1 MEVYNGKIA
10 VTFDELTSTTDGG
23 AVISC
28 SALKGV
34 LRRHPEYRL
43 SKGGGLGQVCRIDFD
58 ALRELYRRRFIAKYG
73 DPRKLLADEALRAE
87 LDLTID
93 EAAKNITP
101 TTAMSCAASL
111 WLSARMCSASS
122 SSTPLC
128 LTG

>member
-1 MEVYNGKIA
+1 M
-10 VTFDELTSTTDGG
+10 
-23 AVISC
+23 
-28 SALKGV
+28 
-34 LRRHPEYRL
+34 
-43 SKGGGLGQVCRIDFD
+43 CRIDFD
-58 ALRELYRRRFIAKYG
+58 ALRELHAVGLSPNTAIPANSF
-73 DPRKLLADEALRAE
+73 ADEALRAE

-111 WLSARMCSASS
+111 VALGEMCSASS